1 MLTEDVHRE
10 KSENDKRGAH
20 ADKLQNCSNGS
31 HLSNGLT
38 ARVELSNGLTAEGRS
53 GRSTGRAKSPVL
65 KASSVAVVKIAACVS
80 WLTLR
85 ADARFR
91 WALTISG

>member
-1 MLTEDVHRE
+1 MTEEAHCGE
-10 KSENDKRGAH
+10 AENEQHEADG
-20 ADKLQNCSNGS
+20 DKLRNCST
-31 HLSNGLT
+31 HIHRFEGLT
-38 ARVELSNGLTAEGRS
+38 KRIARVE
-53 GRSTGRAKSPVL
+53 GRAKSPVL
-65 KASSVAVVKIAACVS
+65 SARAVAAVKIADCVS

>member
-1 MLTEDVHRE
+1 MMPGELYCNQT
-10 KSENDKRGAH
+10 KNDNCKAKGG
-20 ADKLQNCSNGS
+20 KLQSCSTGS

-38 ARVELSNGLTAEGRS
+38 ARGELCDGLTAEGRS
-53 GRSTGRAKSPVL
+53 GRADGRAKSPVL
-65 KASSVAVVKIAACVS
+65 KASSVAVVKMAACVS

-91 WALTISG
+91 CALTISG